1 MKKRCVI
8 SLILALCLF
17 MGVLAPAVFAAEETN
32 SCHGLN
38 AGQALVSAE
47 KKLDTAKVVLLY
59 EMNTETLV
67 YHYDADKLINP
78 TGLVKLLTVLVALEQ
93 GNLDDVVTV
102 YQTTLNTV
110 AIGSVSARLK
120 SGEELTLRDLLYC
133 IMVSS
138 ANDACAVVAAHIG
151 GNQEG
156 FVDMMNAKAAE
167 LGCTSSNFV
176 NAHGLSDE
184 NQSTARDLAII
195 TLAAL
200 ENPLFREMFALTEYT
215 VEATNKSEARN
226 LKSTNNMMR
235 EDKANYDA
243 RVTGGKPAA
252 ATNTDRSMICT
263 AQVGSANYLCV
274 VMSAKGT
281 MSENGLAIVRYGIYE
296 EVSALLDYAAGDF
309 TVRQILDDSQ
319 VMYQH
324 SVFGGANDVLLRP
337 SADISVVLPKDCDAQ
352 KLRYDSVVD
361 SQNLTAPISKGQKL
375 GTLTIRYDGLVMG
388 TCDLLAVAAVAG
400 VGTQIQDAERLEIT
414 ADQRSEQ
421 WKTLLTGIAL
431 ALLALGA
438 VVLVILV
445 IYRALKSR
453 KIRFR
458 QRRRAR
464 NRKRSRS

>member
-8 SLILALCLF
+8 SVILTLCMLL
-17 MGVLAPAVFAAEETN
+17 GVFAPAVSAAEKTN
-32 SCHGLN
+32 SCHGMN
-38 AGQALVSAE
+38 AGQALISDQ

-59 EMNTETLV
+59 EMNTQTLV
-67 YHYDADKLINP
+67 YNYDADKLINP

-110 AIGSVSARLK
+110 AIGAVSARLK

-156 FVDMMNAKAAE
+156 FVEMMNAKAAE
-167 LGCTSSNFV
+167 LGCTSSHFV
-176 NAHGLSDE
+176 DAHGLSDE

-215 VEATNKSEARN
+215 VEATNKSDARS

-235 EDKANYDA
+235 EDKANYDS

-252 ATNTDRSMICT
+252 ASNTDRSMICT
-263 AQVGSANYLCV
+263 AQIGSANYLCV

-281 MSENGLAIVRYGIYE
+281 MSEDGLAIVRYGIYE

-309 TVRQILDDSQ
+309 EVRQILDDSQ
-319 VMYQH
+319 VMYQY
-324 SVFGGANDVLLRP
+324 SVFGGENDVLLRP
-337 SADISVVLPKDCDAQ
+337 SADISVVLPKDCDIQ
-352 KLRYDSVVD
+352 KLQFDSTVEPEG
-361 SQNLTAPISKGQKL
+361 LTAPISLGEKL

-388 TCDLLAVAAVAG
+388 ACDLLAVAAVAG
-400 VGTQIQDAERLEIT
+400 EGTQIQNAERLEIVV
-414 ADQRSEQ
+414 DQRSEQ
-421 WKTLLTGIAL
+421 WKNLLTGVAL
-431 ALLALGA
+431 ILLALGVVVLA
-438 VVLVILV
+438 VLVIC
-445 IYRALKSR
+445 RALKAR
-453 KIRFR
+453 KIRSH

-464 NRKRSRS
+464 NRKRSR